1 MNVYN
6 INNSS
11 NNMET
16 NSSDSDN
23 TDIECSYVFLSI
35 NTLIEL
41 SKYCDIKNKPD
52 KIEWLIN

>member
-1 MNVYN
+1 
-6 INNSS
+6 
-11 NNMET
+11 MET

-23 TDIECSYVFLSI
+23 IDIECSYVFLSI
-35 NTLIEL
+35 NTLIEP